1 MRLSE
6 IASII
11 GAEFQ
16 GDDKEI
22 ISMNTLKDA
31 NEYEISFVSN
41 KNKKYFKDI
50 QNSKAGAIIVDTNTK
65 EMVPSGSVAL
75 VVEDTYWQMAVL
87 SKYFAPSLEDT
98 DAPDAVIG
106 QDTHID
112 AKATIAK
119 GAVVGSNCYIMA
131 GSYIGSGCE
140 IGDNTI
146 LYPNVTVYRDCKIG
160 KDCIVHAGTVIG
172 SDGFGFA
179 SNRLGEHKK
188 IYHNG
193 IVVIEDDVEIGSNV
207 SIDRAVFGMTLVK
220 KGARLDN
227 LIQVAHNCEI
237 GEGSVFAAQS
247 GMAGSSIVG
256 RNNVFGAQSGI
267 AGHLHT
273 GDFNTFAARSGVT
286 KTITQSGK
294 IFAGFPLMEH
304 KMWLKLQAKLS
315 KILQS
320 K

>member
-1 MRLSE
+1 MLLSQ

-16 GDDKEI
+16 GEDREI
-22 ISMNTLKDA
+22 LSMNTLKDA
-31 NEYEISFVSN
+31 TPSQLSFVSN
-41 KNKKYFKDI
+41 KNKKYIKDI
-50 QNSKAGAIIVDTNTK
+50 ENSQAGAIIVDANTK
-65 EMVPSGSVAL
+65 DLVPSGSVAL

-87 SKYFAPSLEDT
+87 SKHFAPPLEDS
-98 DAPDAVIG
+98 DGDVSVGEGSVVAPS
-106 QDTHID
+106 
-112 AKATIAK
+112 ATLAK
-119 GAVVGSNCYIMA
+119 GARVGKNCHIMA
-131 GSYIGSGCE
+131 GVYVGSGASV
-140 IGDNTI
+140 GDNTI
-146 LYPNVTVYRDCKIG
+146 LYPNVVVYRDCVVG
-160 KDCIVHAGTVIG
+160 SDCIIHAGTVVG

-193 IVVIEDDVEIGSNV
+193 NVVIEDDVEIGANV
-207 SIDRAVFGMTLVK
+207 AIDRAVFGSTLIK

-247 GMAGSSIVG
+247 GMAGSTIVG

-286 KTITQSGK
+286 KTIKESGK

-304 KMWLKLQAKLS
+304 KAWLKLQAKLS
-315 KILQS
+315 ALLK

>member
-1 MRLSE
+1 MLLSH

-11 GAEFQ
+11 GADFQ
-16 GDDKEI
+16 GEDREI
-22 ISMNTLKDA
+22 FSMNTLKDA
-31 NEYEISFVSN
+31 TPSQLSFVSN
-41 KNKKYFKDI
+41 KNKKYLKDI
-50 QNSKAGAIIVDTNTK
+50 ENSKAAAIIVDETSK
-65 EMVPSGSVAL
+65 ELVPQSSVAL

-87 SKYFAPSLEDT
+87 SKYFAPPLED
-98 DAPDAVIG
+98 AEGEVVIG
-106 QDTHID
+106 EGSVV
-112 AKATIAK
+112 AKSATIAK
-119 GAVVGSNCYIMA
+119 GAVVGDNCHIMA
-131 GSYIGSGCE
+131 GVYVGSGAK

-146 LYPNVTVYRDCKIG
+146 LYPNVVVYRDCIVG
-160 KDCIVHAGTVIG
+160 NDCIIHAGTAVG

-179 SNRLGEHKK
+179 SNRLGQHKK

-193 IVVIEDDVEIGSNV
+193 NVVVEDDVEIGANV
-207 SIDRAVFGMTLVK
+207 TIDRAVFGSTTIK

-247 GMAGSSIVG
+247 GMAGSTIVG

-286 KTITQSGK
+286 KTIKESGK
-294 IFAGFPLMEH
+294 IFAGFPLMDH
-304 KMWLKLQAKLS
+304 KAWLKLNAKLS
-315 KILQS
+315 ALLK

>member
-1 MRLSE
+1 MKLSE

-11 GAEFQ
+11 GAEFN

-22 ISMNTLKDA
+22 ISMNTLKNASADELSFIA
-31 NEYEISFVSN
+31 NA
-41 KNKKYFKDI
+41 KYVKDMSD
-50 QNSKAGAIIVDTNTK
+50 SKAGAIIVNEKTK
-65 EMVPSGSVAL
+65 EFVPSGCEAL

-87 SKYFAPSLEDT
+87 TKYFAPPVEDK
-98 DAPDAVIG
+98 DAFEAEIGEDSDIAFEAEIADGAVIG
-106 QDTHID
+106 
-112 AKATIAK
+112 K
-119 GAVVGSNCYIMA
+119 NCIIMA
-131 GSYIGSGCE
+131 GVYIGSNVVV
-140 IGDNTI
+140 GDNTI
-146 LYPNVTVYRDCKIG
+146 IYPNVVVYRDCKIG
-160 KDCIVHAGTVIG
+160 SDCIIHAGTVIG

-179 SNRLGEHKK
+179 SNRLGQHKK

-193 IVVIEDDVEIGSNV
+193 NVVIEDDVEIGANV
-207 SIDRAVFGMTLVK
+207 TVDRAVFGSTLIK

-247 GMAGSSIVG
+247 GMAGSTIVG

-267 AGHLHT
+267 AGHLST

-294 IFAGFPLMEH
+294 TFAGFPLMDH
-304 KMWLKLQAKLS
+304 KLWLKLQGVLS
-315 KILQS
+315 RLLKS

>member
-1 MRLSE
+1 MLLSK

-11 GAEFQ
+11 GADFQ
-16 GDDKEI
+16 GEDREI
-22 ISMNTLKDA
+22 LSMNTLKDA
-31 NEYEISFVSN
+31 THSELSFVSN
-41 KNKKYFKDI
+41 KNKKYLKDI
-50 QNSKAGAIIVDTNTK
+50 ANSQAAAIIVDENTK
-65 EMVPSGSVAL
+65 DLVPQASVAL

-87 SKYFAPSLEDT
+87 SKHFAPPLEDT
-98 DAPDAVIG
+98 GGEVIVGDGSFIAP
-106 QDTHID
+106 
-112 AKATIAK
+112 KATIAK
-119 GAVVGSNCYIMA
+119 GAIVGKNCHIMA
-131 GSYIGSGCE
+131 GVYVGSGVK

-146 LYPNVTVYRDCKIG
+146 LYPNVVVYRDCVIG
-160 KDCIVHAGTVIG
+160 NNCIIHAGTVVG

-179 SNRLGEHKK
+179 SNRLGQHKK

-193 IVVIEDDVEIGSNV
+193 NVVIEDDVEIGANV
-207 SIDRAVFGMTLVK
+207 TIDRAVFGSTTIK

-247 GMAGSSIVG
+247 GMAGSAIVG

-286 KTITQSGK
+286 KTIKASGK
-294 IFAGFPLMEH
+294 VFAGFPLMEH
-304 KMWLKLQAKLS
+304 KAWLKLNAKLS
-315 KILQS
+315 ALLK